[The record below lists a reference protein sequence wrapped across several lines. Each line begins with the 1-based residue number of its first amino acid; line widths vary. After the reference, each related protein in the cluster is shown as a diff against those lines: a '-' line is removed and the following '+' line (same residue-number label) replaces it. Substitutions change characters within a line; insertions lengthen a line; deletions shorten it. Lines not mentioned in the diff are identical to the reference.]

1 MLLLSGFIGALLGA
15 GITLLF
21 NIWKFHRDER
31 AARIDE
37 LSNAISATALLAS
50 EYWASEFKDEP
61 EQRVR
66 EARILGGQAL
76 IDGLYADLRPMLR
89 EKDCG
94 AIDEAL
100 SALFD
105 AMSGGEFSVKGRPKD
120 AARVVAAPQSAS
132 IAMVDLRRC
141 HRHTM
146 PLASIIQAY
155 HENKH
160 RKLDMPDG

>member
-1 MLLLSGFIGALLGA
+1 M
-15 GITLLF
+15 
-21 NIWKFHRDER
+21 
-31 AARIDE
+31 
-37 LSNAISATALLAS
+37 
-50 EYWASEFKDEP
+50 
-61 EQRVR
+61 R